1 MLHVIPYTPRPL
13 QWRFHEERTRFCVLL
28 CHRRFGKT
36 VAAVND
42 LIRQALVS
50 GREDWRAAY
59 AAPFLG
65 QAKAVAWDYCKRF
78 AGAVPGTRF
87 LESELACILPTGARI
102 RLLGTEN
109 AQALR
114 GLYLDDLVLDEPADM
129 PRQVWTQIFR
139 PMLADRQGR
148 ALFCGTPQGTD
159 NLLYDAWEQ
168 AGADASGLWSRFRF
182 PASQTGYLPA
192 QELAAAQRAMDE
204 AEYLQEFE
212 CSFAAAV
219 RGSYYAPLLDAADRE
234 GRIRPVPHAPEL
246 PVHTAWDLGMDDA
259 TAIWFFQVEPSGQWR
274 FVDYY
279 EASGEGLAHYAHVLA
294 RKARPAG
301 QQALEDAPG
310 QPEDTGRPGGS
321 DAHNG
326 LMHQH
331 TTGRGFSYGQ
341 HIAPHDIRVREL
353 GTGQSRWESAAQLGI
368 RFTLAPA
375 LSLADGI
382 DAVRRHLPRCWFDAS
397 FCASG
402 VKGLRSYRRQW
413 RAGQQ
418 TAGSGPLH
426 DWASH
431 AADALRYAATG
442 FRPPQDP
449 AAGKRKA
456 RTHYNVFGG
465 TDAFSL

>member
-1 MLHVIPYTPRPL
+1 MTQPTPHVIPYRPRPL

-42 LIRQALVS
+42 LVRQALRT

-87 LESELACILPTGARI
+87 LESELVCVLPTGGRI

-129 PRQVWTQIFR
+129 PREVWTQVLR

-159 NLLYDAWEQ
+159 HPLYDVWQQ
-168 AGADASGLWSRFRF
+168 AGADQEGLWSRFRF
-182 PASQTGYLPA
+182 PASQTGYLPP
-192 QELAAAQRAMDE
+192 QELAAARRGMDE

-212 CSFAAAV
+212 SSFAAAV
-219 RGSYYAPLLDAADRE
+219 RGGYSAPLLDAAERE
-234 GRIRPVPHAPEL
+234 GRIRPLPHAPEL

-259 TAIWFFQVEPSGQWR
+259 TAIWFFQVEPSGCWR
-274 FVDYY
+274 ILDYY
-279 EASGEGLAHYAHVLA
+279 EASGEGLAHYAGVLA
-294 RKARPAG
+294 AKARPA
-301 QQALEDAPG
+301 ASV
-310 QPEDTGRPGGS
+310 PEAQEGGI
-321 DAHNG
+321 A
-326 LMHQH
+326 
-331 TTGRGFSYGQ
+331 GRGFVYGT

-353 GTGQSRWESAAQLGI
+353 GTGQSRWESAARLGI
-368 RFTLAPA
+368 RFTMAPA
-375 LSLADGI
+375 LPLADGI
-382 DAVRRHLPRCWFDAS
+382 DAVRRQLPRFWFDAAS
-397 FCASG
+397 CAAG
-402 VKGLRSYRRQW
+402 LKALRSYRRRW
-413 RAGQQ
+413 RAGAGQP
-418 TAGSGPLH
+418 APGGGSGPLH

-442 FRPPQDP
+442 FQPQRQTGG
-449 AAGKRKA
+449 ARRA
-456 RTHYNVFGG
+456 RTDYDVFGG
-465 TDAFSL
+465 K